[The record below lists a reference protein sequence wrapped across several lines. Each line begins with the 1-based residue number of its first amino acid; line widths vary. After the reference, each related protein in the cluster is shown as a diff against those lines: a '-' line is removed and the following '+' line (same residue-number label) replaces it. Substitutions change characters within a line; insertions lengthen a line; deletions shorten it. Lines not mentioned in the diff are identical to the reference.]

1 MTTTYRLA
9 RSESRFVHYD
19 WDPER
24 SPVLEIE
31 PGDEVVVETRSGEDD
46 QLRPGSGA
54 AELAR
59 VDWRRLHALT
69 GPVAVRGAAPGDVLA
84 VDILDLV
91 PDRWGFVMHRP
102 GAGVL
107 DSEAG
112 YLRWCEIDRAA
123 GVARF
128 GPELALALHP
138 MLGVMGVAPTAVT
151 STRFPGRHGGN
162 LDCRVLTAG
171 CTLFLPV
178 QVPGGRFSCGDGHA
192 LQGDGEVC
200 VTGLETGMT
209 ARLRFRL
216 QRREGWQLP
225 RLEDDRTLAVLGS
238 GASFEAAA
246 AEAVGGLVAAL
257 TVQFGVTPADAYAL
271 ASLVVDV
278 EVNQLVNRHG
288 DQPVVGARAS
298 LPKSRCGLTG
308 DVWR

>member
-1 MTTTYRLA
+1 MTIPRLA

-19 WDPER
+19 WDPDR
-24 SPVLEIE
+24 PPVLEIE
-31 PGDEVVVETRSGEDD
+31 PGDEVVVETRSGEDG

-54 AELAR
+54 ADLAR

-91 PDRWGFVMHRP
+91 PERWGFVMHRP

-107 DSEAG
+107 ESEAG
-112 YLRWCEIDRAA
+112 YLRWCEIDGAA

-128 GPELALALHP
+128 GPLALPLHP
-138 MLGVMGVAPTAVT
+138 MLGVLGVAPATVT

-171 CTLFLPV
+171 STLFLPV
-178 QVPGGRFSCGDGHA
+178 QVPGALFSCGDGHA

-216 QRREGWQLP
+216 RRRAHWQLP
-225 RLEDDRTLAVLGS
+225 RLEDARAVAVLGS

-257 TVQFGVTPADAYAL
+257 TVQFGVPPAEAYAL

-278 EVNQLVNRHG
+278 QVNQLVNRDG
-288 DQPVVGARAS
+288 EQPVVGARAS
-298 LPKSRCGLTG
+298 LPKARCGLTG

>member
-1 MTTTYRLA
+1 MATHRLA

-19 WDPER
+19 WDPDR
-24 SPVLEIE
+24 PPVLEIE
-31 PGDEVVVETRSGEDD
+31 PGDEVVVETRSGEDG
-46 QLRPGSGA
+46 QLGPDSGTA
-54 AELAR
+54 DLAR

-69 GPVAVRGAAPGDVLA
+69 GPVAVRGAEPGDVLA

-107 DSEAG
+107 DSQAS
-112 YLRWCEIDRAA
+112 YLRGCEIDVDG

-128 GPELALALHP
+128 GPDLALALHP
-138 MLGVMGVAPTAVT
+138 MLGVMGVAPTTPT

-162 LDCRVLTAG
+162 LDCRRLTTG

-178 QVPGGRFSCGDGHA
+178 QVPGALFSCGDGHA

-200 VTGLETGMT
+200 VTGLETAMT

-216 QRREGWQLP
+216 QRRDDWQLP
-225 RLEDDRTLAVLGS
+225 RAEDGRALAVLGS
-238 GASFEAAA
+238 GTTFEAAA
-246 AEAVGGLVAAL
+246 TEAVGGMVGAL
-257 TVQFGVTPADAYAL
+257 TVLFGIPEPAAYAL

-278 EVNQLVNRHG
+278 EVNQLVNRRG
-288 DQPVVGARAS
+288 DRPVPGARAS
-298 LPKSRCGLTG
+298 LPKARCGLSG
-308 DVWR
+308 DIWR